1 MAVYVWQQDMDP
13 DFPLAVIEYTALGDG
28 DPMHWHDHFEVA
40 LVLDGAGEF
49 MFGKRALRA
58 EPGDIFFTGTPHGVV
73 FGKPKAE
80 QVWLKPGDR
89 VVCSVEKLGE
99 LAFSLA

>member
-1 MAVYVWQQDMDP
+1 MMT
-13 DFPLAVIEYTALGDG
+13 I
-28 DPMHWHDHFEVA
+28 
-40 LVLDGAGEF
+40 
-49 MFGKRALRA
+49 R
-58 EPGDIFFTGTPHGVV
+58 PGDILFTGTPHGVI

>member
-1 MAVYVWQQDMDP
+1 M
-13 DFPLAVIEYTALGDG
+13 
-28 DPMHWHDHFEVA
+28 
-40 LVLDGAGEF
+40 
-49 MFGKRALRA
+49 
-58 EPGDIFFTGTPHGVV
+58 TGTPHGVI

-99 LAFSLA
+99 LAFSLT